1 MTTPLRRPNPRLNQP
16 TYEHPDVDNFP
27 LWGLLVF
34 IFAVVVGLAVVLY
47 VMVNL

>member
-1 MTTPLRRPNPRLNQP
+1 MTKPI
-16 TYEHPDVDNFP
+16 YEHPDVDNFP

-34 IFAVVVGLAVVLY
+34 IFAVVLGLAVVMY